1 MTAESE
7 NRDGSRTL
15 LLLLRDV
22 LLERRTGKLAVEVG
36 GTERLFFFV
45 SGDLYLNSD
54 HALSKVAG
62 APSSSGPPSEGW
74 VDKALDYFEALGEV
88 NHHFTEGTDEI
99 STDLVGPITT
109 TAMIMQGAVRGLDEF
124 QLLRSLG
131 GEERSYV
138 ANTNAPL
145 AREVHFDPEEAFLLS
160 RLEKPTAV
168 KDLLRLP
175 DMEPLAVAERLCRMA
190 SIDLIRPFEQSQSEA
205 RSSLL
210 SQKLLERF
218 DARIAEDLERN
229 PLSLDREAH
238 RRKLADLMARLG
250 GLNYYELLGTSVG
263 SSADEIH
270 SAYTRLA
277 RLVHPRH
284 SKALG
289 LEGMEAGVV
298 LLFERATEAYLT
310 LSDQDRR
317 GQYLQKVG
325 AFSDGSLF
333 GRTEESRKEEVEEL
347 AARNYKMAEQ
357 LVNRQDYYYAIELL
371 NQAIRMEARSEYFSL
386 LAHCQS
392 QNPQWYDKAAAN
404 YSRAIQLNP
413 NDADLRTALAEVFEK
428 TGNKA
433 RARTEYQAAL
443 GILPGHPEAT
453 SGLLRVDTKT
463 TKEKSSIPW
472 WRKIFGDSE
481 SGSDS

>member
-1 MTAESE
+1 MTAVSD
-7 NRDGSRTL
+7 NPDGPRTL
-15 LLLLRDV
+15 PLLLRDS

-36 GTERLFFFV
+36 GAERLFFFV
-45 SGDLYLNSD
+45 SGDLYLNSE
-54 HALSKVAG
+54 HALANAAG
-62 APSSSGPPSEGW
+62 APSSAGPPSQSW

-88 NHHFTEGTDEI
+88 NHHFTEGTAEI

-109 TAMIMQGAVRGLDEF
+109 TALIMRGAVRGLDEF

-138 ANTNAPL
+138 ANANAPL
-145 AREVHFDPEEAFLLS
+145 AQEVHFDPEEAFLLS

-168 KDLLRLP
+168 RDLLRLP
-175 DMEPLAVAERLCRMA
+175 DMEPLAVAQKLCRMA
-190 SIDLIRPFEQSQSEA
+190 SIDLIRPFERSQGEA
-205 RSSLL
+205 KSSLL
-210 SQKLLERF
+210 SRKLLERF
-218 DARIAEDLERN
+218 DARIAEDLERD
-229 PLSLDREAH
+229 PLGLDHEAH

-277 RLVHPRH
+277 RLVHPSH
-284 SKALG
+284 AKALG
-289 LEGMEAGVV
+289 LEGMEAGIV

-347 AARNYKMAEQ
+347 AGRNYKMARQ

-371 NQAIRMEARSEYFSL
+371 NQAIRMEARPEYFSL

-392 QNPQWYDKAAAN
+392 QNPQWYDKAVSN

-413 NDADLRTALAEVFEK
+413 KDADLRAALADVYEK
-428 TGNKA
+428 TGNKT

-453 SGLLRVDTKT
+453 SGLQRVETQT
-463 TKEKSSIPW
+463 EKKATGRPW
-472 WRKIFGDSE
+472 WRRILGDSDAE
-481 SGSDS
+481 